1 MAGASI
7 RIDEKEIELPTLDNH
22 DRPLSGVNAILTE
35 AIANLA
41 EIFKQQLLDTDHHIR
56 FGYQQARIL
65 MAANRRNETVRN
77 SLDMLALLQN
87 GHLLNL
93 P

>member
-1 MAGASI
+1 VAGASI
-7 RIDEKEIELPTLDNH
+7 RIDEEEIELPTLDNH
-22 DRPLSGVNAILTE
+22 DSPLSGVNAILAA
-35 AIANLA
+35 AIANLT
-41 EIFKQQLLDTDHHIR
+41 ERFKQQLLDTDHHIR
-56 FGYQQARIL
+56 FGNQQARIL
-65 MAANRRNETVRN
+65 MAANGHNETVRN